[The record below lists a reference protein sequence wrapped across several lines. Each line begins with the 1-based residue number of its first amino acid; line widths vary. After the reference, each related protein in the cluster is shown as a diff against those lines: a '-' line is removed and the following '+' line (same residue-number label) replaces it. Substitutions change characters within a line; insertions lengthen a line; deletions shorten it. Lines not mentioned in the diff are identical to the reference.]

1 MGGLEWRE
9 RTCSGPA
16 PGEGEAGGGTL
27 RPGLGEEEGVG
38 GAVPPQQS
46 HRQPVHHGED
56 GGEPQDLHLLHG
68 ELVGSARGQVHPG
81 GWQLVDGGEC
91 GEAPGGDGGHESGAD
106 PLGVQGGKE
115 VEMAEDE
122 GHV

>member
-1 MGGLEWRE
+1 MEGEDLA
-9 RTCSGPA
+9 PA

-27 RPGLGEEEGVG
+27 CPGLGEEEGPG
-38 GAVPPQQS
+38 GAAPPQQP

-68 ELVGSARGQVHPG
+68 ELVGGARGQVHPG
-81 GWQLVDGGEC
+81 GGQLVDCGEC
-91 GEAPGGDGGHESGAD
+91 REAPGGDGGHASGAD

-115 VEMAEDE
+115 VEVAEDE